1 MAKQIIGN
9 KCCLVMTF
17 QKRVTFNCFVMKQ
30 KKKNKI
36 FMETY
41 SKNFQRYSTYY
52 LKAAILICLTI
63 VFLNKILQFLI
74 CFCKNIENTVSGR

>member
-1 MAKQIIGN
+1 MAKQIIEN

-41 SKNFQRYSTYY
+41 SKNFQRY
-52 LKAAILICLTI
+52 
-63 VFLNKILQFLI
+63 
-74 CFCKNIENTVSGR
+74 